1 MAKKDIEK
9 LRAKSKPEL
18 LKEISILK
26 GQFMR
31 LRFQAETGQLN
42 ETHELTQVRKD
53 IARVFTVIK
62 EKDSPKVVAK
72 AKNKKA
78 IKGK

>member
-1 MAKKDIEK
+1 MAKQNIDK
-9 LRAKSKPEL
+9 LRQKSKPEL

-42 ETHELTQVRKD
+42 ETHELTQIRRD
-53 IARVFTVIK
+53 IARVFTVVK
-62 EKDSPKVVAK
+62 EIDRAELKAAAK
-72 AKNKKA
+72 
-78 IKGK
+78 KGK